1 MWIESDALH
10 LYLAG
15 SIRIVKR
22 QTRLVVGATRKIADE
37 FFGRLTG
44 VIDEHAERVEPP
56 KGGVRKELVWV
67 AVTVIV
73 VAALIWWL
81 TAQ

>member
-1 MWIESDALH
+1 ML
-10 LYLAG
+10 LLRG
-15 SIRIVKR
+15 R
-22 QTRLVVGATRKIADE
+22 QP
-37 FFGRLTG
+37 G
-44 VIDEHAERVEPP
+44 VIDEHAEKVEPP
-56 KGGVRKELVWV
+56 KGGIRKELVWV